1 MPVEPPHD
9 RPSPR
14 PAWGR
19 RAAQGSA
26 AALAALTALGT
37 VGPAQAA
44 PAPAQSVHASQQTGS
59 SSVTVR
65 PGDSLWSL
73 ATAHGVT
80 VTQLMAANDVPAHGM
95 LRPGQ
100 RLTLPTATQ
109 AGAANERAT
118 RASTSMDGAER
129 DDAARTG
136 SHPVAR
142 HTVASGD
149 TLWDLALRHGVSVA
163 DLAAANGLP
172 AGAGLRPGQ
181 SLAVPAHDG
190 AQSGR
195 MTSSEDPLDTTDTAA
210 ATDAAAGAHPAHGAA
225 GSAPTTGPTSMAGR
239 TYPAEVVAS
248 ADTHRQQLADRAQ
261 PSPDELRELVRS
273 TAESMGV
280 NPALALAHASQE
292 SGFRHSV
299 VSPADAVGTM
309 QVLPAAGDW
318 ASAMV
323 GRDLDLLD
331 PRDNVTAGVAIIR
344 ELQDTAPSKDVG
356 IAAYY
361 QGLHGVRTYGMYPDT
376 KAYVKAVSA
385 QERDFAQ

>member
-181 SLAVPAHDG
+181 SLAVPAPDG

-195 MTSSEDPLDTTDTAA
+195 TTSSEDPLDTTDTAA
-210 ATDAAAGAHPAHGAA
+210 AADTTAGARPAHGAA
-225 GSAPTTGPTSMAGR
+225 GSAPTGPTSMAGR
-239 TYPAEVVAS
+239 TYPTEVVAS
-248 ADTHRQQLADRAQ
+248 ADAHRQQLAARAQ
-261 PSPDELRELVRS
+261 PSADELRELVRS
-273 TAESMGV
+273 TADSMGV
-280 NPALALAHASQE
+280 DPALALAHASQE
-292 SGFRHSV
+292 SGFRHAV

-309 QVLPAAGDW
+309 QVVPAAGEW

-323 GRDLDLLD
+323 GQNLDLLD

-344 ELQDTAPSKDVG
+344 ELQDRAPSKDVG
-356 IAAYY
+356 VAAYY

>member
-37 VGPAQAA
+37 VGPAHAA

-118 RASTSMDGAER
+118 QASASQDGAEH
-129 DDAARTG
+129 DDAARAT
-136 SHPVAR
+136 SHPASR
-142 HTVASGD
+142 HTVAAGD
-149 TLWDLALRHGVSVA
+149 TLWDLA
-163 DLAAANGLP
+163 
-172 AGAGLRPGQ
+172 LRPGQ
-181 SLAVPAHDG
+181 SLAVPAADG

-195 MTSSEDPLDTTDTAA
+195 TTSSEDPLDTTDTAA
-210 ATDAAAGAHPAHGAA
+210 AADTTAGARPAQGAA
-225 GSAPTTGPTSMAGR
+225 GSAPTGPTSMAGR
-239 TYPAEVVAS
+239 TYPAGVVAS
-248 ADTHRQQLADRAQ
+248 ADAHREQLAGRAQ
-261 PSPDELRELVRS
+261 PSSDELRELVRS

-280 NPALALAHASQE
+280 DPTLALAHASQE
-292 SGFRHSV
+292 SGFRHAV

-309 QVLPAAGDW
+309 QVVPAAGEW

-344 ELQDTAPSKDVG
+344 ELQDRAPSKDVG

-361 QGLHGVRTYGMYPDT
+361 QGLHGVRTYGMYSDT

>member
-37 VGPAQAA
+37 VGPAHAA
-44 PAPAQSVHASQQTGS
+44 PAPAQSVHASQQTGP

-118 RASTSMDGAER
+118 QASASQDGAEH
-129 DDAARTG
+129 DDAARAT
-136 SHPVAR
+136 SHPASR
-142 HTVASGD
+142 HTVAAGD

-163 DLAAANGLP
+163 DLAAANDLP

-181 SLAVPAHDG
+181 SLAVPAADG

-195 MTSSEDPLDTTDTAA
+195 TTSSEDPLDTTDTAA
-210 ATDAAAGAHPAHGAA
+210 AADTTAGARPAQGAA
-225 GSAPTTGPTSMAGR
+225 GSAPTGPTSMAGR
-239 TYPAEVVAS
+239 TYPAGVVAS
-248 ADTHRQQLADRAQ
+248 ADAHREQLAGRAQ
-261 PSPDELRELVRS
+261 PSSDELRELVRS

-280 NPALALAHASQE
+280 DPTLALAHASQE
-292 SGFRHSV
+292 SGFRHAV

-309 QVLPAAGDW
+309 QVVPAAGEW

-344 ELQDTAPSKDVG
+344 ELQDRAPSKDVG

-361 QGLHGVRTYGMYPDT
+361 QGLHGVRTYGMYSDT

>member
-181 SLAVPAHDG
+181 SLAVPAPDG

-195 MTSSEDPLDTTDTAA
+195 TTSSEDPLDTTDTAA
-210 ATDAAAGAHPAHGAA
+210 AADTTAGARPAQGAA
-225 GSAPTTGPTSMAGR
+225 GSAPTGPTSMAGR
-239 TYPAEVVAS
+239 TYPTEAVAS
-248 ADTHRQQLADRAQ
+248 ADAHRAQLAARAQ
-261 PSPDELRELVRS
+261 PSADELRELVRS
-273 TAESMGV
+273 TADSMGV
-280 NPALALAHASQE
+280 DPALALAHASQE
-292 SGFRHSV
+292 SGFRHAV

-309 QVLPAAGDW
+309 QVVPAAGEW

-323 GRDLDLLD
+323 GQNLDLLD

-344 ELQDTAPSKDVG
+344 ELQDRAPSKDVG
-356 IAAYY
+356 VAAYY
-361 QGLHGVRTYGMYPDT
+361 QGLHGVQTYGMYPDT

>member
-37 VGPAQAA
+37 IGPAHAATA
-44 PAPAQSVHASQQTGS
+44 PAHSVHASQQTRS
-59 SSVTVR
+59 SAVTVR
-65 PGDSLWSL
+65 AGDSLWSL
-73 ATAHGVT
+73 ATTHGVT
-80 VTQLMAANDVPAHGM
+80 VTQLMAANDVAAHGM

-100 RLTLPTATQ
+100 QLTLPTSPQ
-109 AGAANERAT
+109 DRAGKDSAEQ
-118 RASTSMDGAER
+118 GAPR
-129 DDAARTG
+129 HDDAARTG
-136 SHPVAR
+136 SRAVAR
-142 HTVASGD
+142 HTVAVGD
-149 TLWDLALRHGVSVA
+149 TLWDLALRQGVSVA
-163 DLAAANGLP
+163 DLATANGLP

-181 SLAVPAHDG
+181 SLAVPAPDG

-195 MTSSEDPLDTTDTAA
+195 TTSSEDPLDTTDTAA
-210 ATDAAAGAHPAHGAA
+210 ATDAPAGAHPAHGAA
-225 GSAPTTGPTSMAGR
+225 GSAPTGPTSMAGR

-299 VSPADAVGTM
+299 VSPADAVGAM

-356 IAAYY
+356 VAAYY

>member
-37 VGPAQAA
+37 VGPAHAA

-118 RASTSMDGAER
+118 QASASQDGAEH
-129 DDAARTG
+129 DDAARAT
-136 SHPVAR
+136 SHPASR
-142 HTVASGD
+142 HTVAAGD

-163 DLAAANGLP
+163 DLAAANDLP
-172 AGAGLRPGQ
+172 A
-181 SLAVPAHDG
+181 
-190 AQSGR
+190 
-195 MTSSEDPLDTTDTAA
+195 
-210 ATDAAAGAHPAHGAA
+210 
-225 GSAPTTGPTSMAGR
+225 
-239 TYPAEVVAS
+239 
-248 ADTHRQQLADRAQ
+248 
-261 PSPDELRELVRS
+261 
-273 TAESMGV
+273 
-280 NPALALAHASQE
+280 
-292 SGFRHSV
+292 
-299 VSPADAVGTM
+299 
-309 QVLPAAGDW
+309 
-318 ASAMV
+318 
-323 GRDLDLLD
+323 
-331 PRDNVTAGVAIIR
+331 
-344 ELQDTAPSKDVG
+344 
-356 IAAYY
+356 
-361 QGLHGVRTYGMYPDT
+361 
-376 KAYVKAVSA
+376 
-385 QERDFAQ
+385 